1 MLRAAPARN
10 QERRTMSEL
19 QRVEV
24 KVTFEG
30 EELATYTSEVGAI
43 TYRLFRY
50 DGIDEPGFFVHM
62 KDEQGEWLETGRLG
76 SGISRAEVAQVWP
89 ELAENLD

>member
-1 MLRAAPARN
+1 
-10 QERRTMSEL
+10 MST

-24 KVTFEG
+24 TFDG
-30 EELATYTSEVGAI
+30 ELLATYTSEAEGT

-62 KDEQGEWLETGRLG
+62 QDELGEWLETGRLG
-76 SGISRAEVAQVWP
+76 SGMTSDEVARLWP
-89 ELAENLD
+89 ELVENLARR